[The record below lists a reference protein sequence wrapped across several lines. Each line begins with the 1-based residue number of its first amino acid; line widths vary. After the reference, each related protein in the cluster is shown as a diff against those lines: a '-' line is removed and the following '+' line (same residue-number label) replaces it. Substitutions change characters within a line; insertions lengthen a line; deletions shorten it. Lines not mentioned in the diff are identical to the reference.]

1 MTRETW
7 RLSYF
12 TPLDFIIHS
21 VDILTHDH
29 SYWQWNVQE
38 RPVKSENSEVSC
50 HIFYQRVL
58 YRGYQ
63 CLWQIFSV
71 PSAYI
76 ALIPRTVYL
85 YGANTTPAPRVFPR
99 RDFPFPEVL
108 SFSCPWWSLAFIAC
122 FPVPLSSHH
131 FTTCGSCLSI
141 LSLQITLTSYLR
153 VYFWVK
159 PIENMIKI
167 NREAWGSNLSS
178 RKQAY
183 IWKEVSINLNA
194 AKYFP
199 LKNVTNHILGPTG

>member
-1 MTRETW
+1 MTRGTW

-85 YGANTTPAPRVFPR
+85 YGASTTPAHRVFPR

-108 SFSCPWWSLAFIAC
+108 SFSCLWWSLAFIAC
-122 FPVPLSSHH
+122 FPVPLSSRHLPPVVPSSPSFPFRLPSH
-131 FTTCGSCLSI
+131 PVLGSTPGWN
-141 LSLQITLTSYLR
+141 Q
-153 VYFWVK
+153 
-159 PIENMIKI
+159 
-167 NREAWGSNLSS
+167 
-178 RKQAY
+178 
-183 IWKEVSINLNA
+183 
-194 AKYFP
+194 
-199 LKNVTNHILGPTG
+199 LKTWSK